1 MKKIKIILFSILT
14 ILIFS
19 ISIHNVYA
27 DMGPKPAAYIDITGI
42 EGEYVACFAAKEE
55 FGPNRFYDGDTTE
68 PSYHPIQS
76 YIDEDGYKYLARYF
90 ECVDE
95 TRISFTYYCPDEFK
109 IVIYKDN
116 ALYKVTEPLKRY
128 AYSAYYEIDFST
140 GTINTPEEIKVAK
153 TYNYG
158 REILEFLIRVALTLI
173 IEIGLFFLIQVL
185 YTKHNFKVVLL
196 TNIITQVLLN
206 AILNINSFYL
216 GKLDSIL
223 LLFIME
229 IIVLVIELVSY
240 NMFMKDKNK
249 FVINVYTVFANVL
262 SFGLG
267 LILLL
272 FV

>member
-1 MKKIKIILFSILT
+1 MNKIKIILFSILT
-14 ILIFS
+14 ILLFS

-76 YIDEDGYKYLARYF
+76 YSDKEGYKYLARYF
-90 ECVDE
+90 ECVDDI
-95 TRISFTYYCPDEFK
+95 RISFTYYCPDEFK

-158 REILEFLIRVALTLI
+158 REILEFLIRVALTLL

-185 YTKHNFKVVLL
+185 YTKHNLKVVLI
-196 TNIITQVLLN
+196 TNLITQVLLN
-206 AILNINSFYL
+206 VVLNISIFNSGTL
-216 GKLDSIL
+216 NSVL

-229 IIVLVIELVSY
+229 FVVLGIELISY
-240 NMFMKDKNK
+240 NIFMKDKNR
-249 FVINVYTVFANVL
+249 FIINLYAVLTNIL

-272 FV
+272 FL

>member
-1 MKKIKIILFSILT
+1 MKL
-14 ILIFS
+14 
-19 ISIHNVYA
+19 
-27 DMGPKPAAYIDITGI
+27 
-42 EGEYVACFAAKEE
+42 EY
-55 FGPNRFYDGDTTE
+55 
-68 PSYHPIQS
+68 S
-76 YIDEDGYKYLARYF
+76 
-90 ECVDE
+90 
-95 TRISFTYYCPDEFK
+95 
-109 IVIYKDN
+109 
-116 ALYKVTEPLKRY
+116 
-128 AYSAYYEIDFST
+128 
-140 GTINTPEEIKVAK
+140 INTPEEIKVAK